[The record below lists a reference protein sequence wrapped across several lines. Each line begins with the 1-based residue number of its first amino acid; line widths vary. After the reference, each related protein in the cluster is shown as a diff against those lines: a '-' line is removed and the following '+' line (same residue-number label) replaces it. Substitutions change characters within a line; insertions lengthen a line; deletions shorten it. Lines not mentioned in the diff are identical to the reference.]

1 MLYKNI
7 LLVDDDIEDHE
18 IFNAALTV
26 ASNTASC
33 MAITNAIE
41 AFDKLDRN
49 ELKPDVIFL
58 DVNMPFM
65 NGLDFLKKVKAT
77 KHLEPIHVIMFS
89 TSANPA
95 TISAAKEL
103 GAINFITKPS
113 GFDELVNI
121 LKALISQS

>member
-1 MLYKNI
+1 MVYRNI
-7 LLVDDDIEDHE
+7 LLVDDDVEDHE
-18 IFNAALTV
+18 IFNAALTT
-26 ASNTASC
+26 ASNSANC

-41 AFDKLDRN
+41 AFDKLDRK

-65 NGLDFLKKVKAT
+65 NGLDFLKKIKAT

-103 GAINFITKPS
+103 GAIKFITKPR
-113 GFDELVNI
+113 GFDDLVNV
-121 LKALISQS
+121 LKPLISHS

>member
-26 ASNTASC
+26 ASNTARC

-77 KHLEPIHVIMFS
+77 KHLEAIHVIMFS

-121 LKALISQS
+121 LKPLISQS